1 MRGSVDSVRRH
12 LAQLREAMI
21 GSSPRAIDEAL
32 PELAKA
38 IAVVQEME
46 QKLASGETPDRALR
60 AALPVL
66 MREISMTQQLA
77 DQGLALYR
85 NRAMELA
92 ALAGGYGATGLPAPA
107 PVGATIRI
115 EG

>member
-1 MRGSVDSVRRH
+1 MRGNVDNVRRH
-12 LAQLREAMI
+12 LARLREAMT
-21 GSSPRAIDEAL
+21 GSSPHAIDEAL

-38 IAVVQEME
+38 MMIVQKIE
-46 QKLASGETPDRALR
+46 QRLANGEAPDRALR
-60 AALPVL
+60 ATLPVL
-66 MREISMTQQLA
+66 VREIGLTQQLA
-77 DQGLALYR
+77 DRGLALYR

-92 ALAGGYGATGLPAPA
+92 ALAGGYGATGLPAPL

>member
-1 MRGSVDSVRRH
+1 MRGSVDSVRRNLAH
-12 LAQLREAMI
+12 LRDALT
-21 GSSPRAIDEAL
+21 GSSPHAIDEAL

-38 IAVVQEME
+38 MTTVQEIE

-66 MREISMTQQLA
+66 MREISRTQQLA

-92 ALAGGYGATGLPAPA
+92 VLAGGYGATGLPAPA